1 MPLQK
6 SSIHLKKKIHS
17 DHFSS
22 ILNSDRSNACPRLR
36 ISLLFFQWGQPFQE
50 SIFLRNSSCESI
62 FQRNCWLHKLL
73 SGERNNSLLGFQNFS
88 PFGIPSYQNCS
99 MVKQEEE
106 WPQSDSDL
114 ASFLSSCPPPLIL
127 KCLWR
132 LTPDRLPK
140 TSLTNCFTY
149 EKDGAQLLFLTW
161 ALQASRTVRTDTR
174 A

>member
-1 MPLQK
+1 MLALDYVFPY
-6 SSIHLKKKIHS
+6 
-17 DHFSS
+17 FSS
-22 ILNSDRSNACPRLR
+22 NEDNHFRKVSFSETAAVNLYSR
-36 ISLLFFQWGQPFQE
+36 
-50 SIFLRNSSCESI
+50 
-62 FQRNCWLHKLL
+62 RNCWLHKLL
-73 SGERNNSLLGFQNFS
+73 SEKRNNSLLGFQNFS
-88 PFGIPSYQNCS
+88 PFSIPSYQNCS

-114 ASFLSSCPPPLIL
+114 ASFLSSCPSPLIL